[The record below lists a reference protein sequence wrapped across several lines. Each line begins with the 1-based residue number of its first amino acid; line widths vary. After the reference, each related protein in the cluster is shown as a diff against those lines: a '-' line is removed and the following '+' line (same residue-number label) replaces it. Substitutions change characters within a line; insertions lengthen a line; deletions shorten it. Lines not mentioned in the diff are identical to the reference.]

1 MDFKASNVEEDE
13 ESEERGETQAR
24 INYEKMQSIGL
35 TSEKLV

>member
-13 ESEERGETQAR
+13 ESEERGETLAR

>member
-1 MDFKASNVEEDE
+1 MHLNMSNMEEDK
-13 ESEERGETQAR
+13 ESEEKGETLAR